1 MANAIADR
9 ARGVRADE
17 SQGRTALRI
26 FPIVGPSQDQP
37 PYRLLDAESLAAVKI
52 TETSPS
58 GHVPEL
64 KVENNLEC
72 FLFLMDGQELVGAKQ
87 NRILNT
93 DVLVPAKTTLTI
105 PVSCVEAGRW
115 RHVSQ
120 QFLPGAAASH
130 TIRSRKVERV
140 RRSAR
145 ESGRFDADQHA
156 VWQEVQ
162 CSMAHAQAESAT
174 AALHDAYTR
183 RRQDLENFRQWLH
196 MPEEAVGLAVFHGTR
211 FLGLDLFDRH
221 STLVYFW
228 NSLLDSYA
236 IDWLLVAPGDG
247 GPAPPPEAKVVR
259 DVLERAAVGKWDILG
274 SPGQGRDHR
283 LEDQQL
289 TGSALVWEDR
299 VVLHLQLFPKAQD
312 QNEAQLGQ
320 GQRPRIR
327 RPYAPPSGGEVVY

>member
-1 MANAIADR
+1 MANAIAQR
-9 ARGVRADE
+9 ARNVRAEE

-26 FPIVGPSQDQP
+26 FPIVGPSHDQP
-37 PYRLLDAESLAAVKI
+37 PYRLLDAETLAAAKI

-64 KVENNLEC
+64 KVENTLDC
-72 FLFLMDGQELVGAKQ
+72 LLFLMDGQELVGAKQ

-115 RHVSQ
+115 HHVSQ

-145 ESGRFDADQHA
+145 ESGRFDADQQA

-162 CSMAHAQAESAT
+162 CSMSHAQAESAT
-174 AALHDAYTR
+174 AALHDAYTQR
-183 RRQDLENFRQWLH
+183 GKDLDDFRQSLR

-228 NSLLDSYA
+228 QSLLDSYA
-236 IDWLLVAPGDG
+236 IDWLMAGTGGGDG
-247 GPAPPPEAKVVR
+247 AQPPEAAAVK
-259 DVLERAAVGKWDILG
+259 DTLERAAVGKWESFA

-283 LEDQQL
+283 LDDEHL
-289 TGSALVWEDR
+289 SGSALVWEDQ

-312 QNEAQLGQ
+312 EHEVEGNQRH
-320 GQRPRIR
+320 RPRIR
-327 RPYAPPSGGEVVY
+327 RPYGLPGHGEPIY